1 MSDIVKR
8 DTDGWAAVLPAVG
21 DLAGKVAQT
30 EFVPD
35 AMRGKP
41 AVVAAAILYGR
52 ELGLEPMTS
61 LRSVNIIK
69 GRPALT
75 AEAMR
80 AMVLAAG
87 HDIRF
92 QEMTSARCV
101 IVGRRKGQDD
111 TTTVT
116 FTMDDAK
123 KMGVGGGQQYARMPR
138 QMLAARATSELCR
151 LIFADVIGGL
161 ISDVEAEDAEP
172 GETLA
177 TVTPMTTARR
187 KTPVKAEPKPPEP
200 IAPTPTDDEPV
211 LDDDVIEAE
220 IVDETPETPQA
231 DPEPE
236 PTLDP
241 VDQAIANV
249 TEVMDA
255 EVIEER
261 VTGMAAAR
269 AALNEAKAGKPTGP
283 ITAKQLKALQAGF
296 VACGITDRDERLAI
310 AASLA
315 GRPDLGSAN
324 DLTAAEAKDVLD
336 GLGFAQATDNPRAT
350 LKEATS

>member
-1 MSDIVKR
+1 
-8 DTDGWAAVLPAVG
+8 
-21 DLAGKVAQT
+21 
-30 EFVPD
+30 
-35 AMRGKP
+35 
-41 AVVAAAILYGR
+41 
-52 ELGLEPMTS
+52 
-61 LRSVNIIK
+61 
-69 GRPALT
+69 
-75 AEAMR
+75 
-80 AMVLAAG
+80 
-87 HDIRF
+87 
-92 QEMTSARCV
+92 MTSARCV

-123 KMGVGGGQQYARMPR
+123 KMGVGGGQQYAKMPR

-161 ISDVEAEDAEP
+161 ISDVEAEDADP

-177 TVTPMTTARR
+177 TVTPMTTAKR
-187 KTPVKAEPKPPEP
+187 KTTVKAEPKAPEP
-200 IAPTPTDDEPV
+200 APPTPTDDEPV

-220 IVDETPETPQA
+220 IVDETSETPEA
-231 DPEPE
+231 ESEPE
-236 PTLDP
+236 PVLDA

-255 EVIEER
+255 EIIVDR
-261 VTGMAAAR
+261 PSGMAAAR

-296 VACGITDRDERLAI
+296 VACGITDRDQRLAI

-315 GRPDLGSAN
+315 GRPDLATAN

-336 GLGFAQATDNPRAT
+336 GLGFAQATDNPLAT

>member
-1 MSDIVKR
+1 MSDVVKR

-35 AMRGKP
+35 SMRGKP

-87 HDIRF
+87 HEIRF

-101 IVGRRKGQDD
+101 IVGRRKGQDE

-123 KMGVGGGQQYARMPR
+123 KMGVGGGQQYVKMPR

-187 KTPVKAEPKPPEP
+187 KSPVKAEPKTPEP
-200 IAPTPTDDEPV
+200 APPTPTDDEPV

-220 IVDETPETPQA
+220 IVE
-231 DPEPE
+231 EPE
-236 PTLDP
+236 PQPEPALDA

-255 EVIEER
+255 EVIDER

-315 GRPDLGSAN
+315 GRPDLASAN

>member
-1 MSDIVKR
+1 
-8 DTDGWAAVLPAVG
+8 
-21 DLAGKVAQT
+21 
-30 EFVPD
+30 
-35 AMRGKP
+35 
-41 AVVAAAILYGR
+41 
-52 ELGLEPMTS
+52 
-61 LRSVNIIK
+61 
-69 GRPALT
+69 
-75 AEAMR
+75 
-80 AMVLAAG
+80 
-87 HDIRF
+87 
-92 QEMTSARCV
+92 
-101 IVGRRKGQDD
+101 
-111 TTTVT
+111 
-116 FTMDDAK
+116 MDDAK
-123 KMGVGGGQQYARMPR
+123 KMGVGGGQQYAKMPR

-161 ISDVEAEDAEP
+161 ISDVEAEDADP

-220 IVDETPETPQA
+220 IVE
-231 DPEPE
+231 EPE
-236 PTLDP
+236 PQPEPVLDA

-255 EVIEER
+255 EIIVDR
-261 VTGMAAAR
+261 PSGMAAAR

-296 VACGITDRDERLAI
+296 VACGITDRDQRLHI

-315 GRPDLGSAN
+315 GRPDLATAN

-336 GLGFAQATDNPRAT
+336 GLGFAQATDNPAAT

>member
-1 MSDIVKR
+1 
-8 DTDGWAAVLPAVG
+8 
-21 DLAGKVAQT
+21 
-30 EFVPD
+30 
-35 AMRGKP
+35 
-41 AVVAAAILYGR
+41 
-52 ELGLEPMTS
+52 
-61 LRSVNIIK
+61 
-69 GRPALT
+69 
-75 AEAMR
+75 MR

-123 KMGVGGGQQYARMPR
+123 KMGVGGGQQYAKMPR

-161 ISDVEAEDAEP
+161 ISDVEAEDADP

-187 KTPVKAEPKPPEP
+187 KTPVKAEPKAAEP
-200 IAPTPTDDEPV
+200 TPPTPTDDEPV

-220 IVDETPETPQA
+220 IVEERQA
-231 DPEPE
+231 KAEAEPV
-236 PTLDP
+236 LDA

-249 TEVMDA
+249 TDVIDA
-255 EVIEER
+255 EIIVDR
-261 VTGMAAAR
+261 PSGMAAAR

-296 VACGITDRDERLAI
+296 VACGITDRDQRLAI

-315 GRPDLGSAN
+315 GRPDLATAN

-336 GLGFAQATDNPRAT
+336 GLGFAQATDNPAAT

>member
-1 MSDIVKR
+1 MSDLVKR

-101 IVGRRKGQDD
+101 IVGRRKGQDE

-123 KMGVGGGQQYARMPR
+123 KMGVGGGQQYSKMPR

-161 ISDVEAEDAEP
+161 ISDVEAEDSDQAEP
-172 GETLA
+172 MA

-187 KTPVKAEPKPPEP
+187 KAPVKAVKVVDEALP
-200 IAPTPTDDEPV
+200 PTPTDDEPV
-211 LDDDVIEAE
+211 LDEDIVEAE
-220 IVDETPETPQA
+220 VVDDTPEP
-231 DPEPE
+231 
-236 PTLDP
+236 DP
-241 VDQAIANV
+241 VDKAIDTV
-249 TEVMDA
+249 REVMDA
-255 EVIEER
+255 EVIDER
-261 VTGMAAAR
+261 ISGPAAAR
-269 AALNEAKAGKPTGP
+269 EALKQAREPKPEGA

-296 VACGITDRDERLAI
+296 AACGITEREERLAI

-315 GRPDLGSAN
+315 GRPDLASAN

-350 LKEATS
+350 LKEATA

>member
-1 MSDIVKR
+1 MSDLVKR

-123 KMGVGGGQQYARMPR
+123 KMGVGGGQQYAKMPR

-161 ISDVEAEDAEP
+161 ISDVEAEDADP

-187 KTPVKAEPKPPEP
+187 KTPVKAEPKAPEP
-200 IAPTPTDDEPV
+200 APPTPTDDEPV

-220 IVDETPETPQA
+220 IVDETPETSQA

-236 PTLDP
+236 PVLDA

-255 EVIEER
+255 EIIVDR
-261 VTGMAAAR
+261 PSGMAAAR

-296 VACGITDRDERLAI
+296 VACGITDRDQRLHI

-315 GRPDLGSAN
+315 GRPDLATAN

-336 GLGFAQATDNPRAT
+336 GLGFAQATDNPLAT

>member
-1 MSDIVKR
+1 MSDLVKR

-35 AMRGKP
+35 SMRGKP

-101 IVGRRKGQDD
+101 IVGRRKGQDE

-123 KMGVGGGQQYARMPR
+123 KMGVGGGQQYSKMPR

-172 GETLA
+172 SEALA

-187 KTPVKAEPKPPEP
+187 KHPVKAAPKPAEPE
-200 IAPTPTDDEPV
+200 ADTPQDNEPV
-211 LDDDVIEAE
+211 LDED
-220 IVDETPETPQA
+220 IVDAEVV
-231 DPEPE
+231 DDKPEP
-236 PTLDP
+236 DA
-241 VDQAIANV
+241 VDQAITV
-249 TEVMDA
+249 LTDVMDA
-255 EVIEER
+255 EIVEER
-261 VTGMAAAR
+261 ISGPAAAR
-269 AALNEAKAGKPTGP
+269 EALKKAQKPKPEGA
-283 ITAKQLKALQAGF
+283 ITPKQLKALQAGF
-296 VACGITDRDERLAI
+296 AACGISDRDERLSI

-315 GRPDLGSAN
+315 GRPDLSSAN

>member
-1 MSDIVKR
+1 
-8 DTDGWAAVLPAVG
+8 
-21 DLAGKVAQT
+21 
-30 EFVPD
+30 
-35 AMRGKP
+35 MRGKP

-123 KMGVGGGQQYARMPR
+123 KMGVGGGQQYAKMPR

-161 ISDVEAEDAEP
+161 ISDVEAEDADP

-187 KTPVKAEPKPPEP
+187 KTPVKAEPKAPEP
-200 IAPTPTDDEPV
+200 APPTPTDDEPV

-231 DPEPE
+231 EPEPE
-236 PTLDP
+236 PVLDA

-249 TEVMDA
+249 TEVIDA
-255 EVIEER
+255 EIIIDR
-261 VTGMAAAR
+261 PSGMAAAR

-296 VACGITDRDERLAI
+296 VACGITDRDQRLAI

-315 GRPDLGSAN
+315 GRPDLATAN

-336 GLGFAQATDNPRAT
+336 GLGFAQATDNPLAT

>member
-1 MSDIVKR
+1 MSDLVKR

-123 KMGVGGGQQYARMPR
+123 KMGVGGGQQYAKMPR

-161 ISDVEAEDAEP
+161 ISDVEAEDADP
-172 GETLA
+172 GVTLA

-187 KTPVKAEPKPPEP
+187 KSPVKAEAKAPEP
-200 IAPTPTDDEPV
+200 IPPTPTDDEPV

-220 IVDETPETPQA
+220 IVE
-231 DPEPE
+231 EPE
-236 PTLDP
+236 PQPVPLLDA

-255 EVIEER
+255 EIIVDR
-261 VTGMAAAR
+261 PSGMAAAR

-296 VACGITDRDERLAI
+296 VACGITDRDQRLAI

-315 GRPDLGSAN
+315 GRPDLASAN

-336 GLGFAQATDNPRAT
+336 GLGFAQATDNPVAT

>member
-1 MSDIVKR
+1 VSDVVKR

-35 AMRGKP
+35 SMRGKP

-87 HDIRF
+87 HEIRF

-101 IVGRRKGQDD
+101 IVGRRKGQDE

-123 KMGVGGGQQYARMPR
+123 KMGVGGGQQYVKMPR

-187 KTPVKAEPKPPEP
+187 KSPVKAEPKTPEP
-200 IAPTPTDDEPV
+200 APPTPTDDEPV

-220 IVDETPETPQA
+220 IVE
-231 DPEPE
+231 EPE
-236 PTLDP
+236 PQPEPALDA

-255 EVIEER
+255 EVIDER

-315 GRPDLGSAN
+315 GRPDLASAN

>member
-1 MSDIVKR
+1 
-8 DTDGWAAVLPAVG
+8 
-21 DLAGKVAQT
+21 
-30 EFVPD
+30 
-35 AMRGKP
+35 MRGKP

-101 IVGRRKGQDD
+101 IVGRRKGQDE

-123 KMGVGGGQQYARMPR
+123 KMGVGGGQQYAKMPR

-161 ISDVEAEDAEP
+161 ISDVEAEDGEPAE
-172 GETLA
+172 GLA
-177 TVTPMTTARR
+177 TVTPMATARR
-187 KTPVKAEPKPPEP
+187 KNPVKAAPKPAEPER
-200 IAPTPTDDEPV
+200 PTATDDEPV

-220 IVDETPETPQA
+220 IVDEPES
-231 DPEPE
+231 EPE
-236 PTLDP
+236 PTLDT

-249 TEVMDA
+249 TQVMEA
-255 EVIEER
+255 EIVEER
-261 VTGMAAAR
+261 VSGIAAAR

-315 GRPDLGSAN
+315 GRPDLASAN

>member
-1 MSDIVKR
+1 MSDLVKR

-87 HDIRF
+87 HEIRF
-92 QEMTSARCV
+92 QEMTNARCV

-123 KMGVGGGQQYARMPR
+123 KMGVGGGQQYAKMPR

-161 ISDVEAEDAEP
+161 MADVEAEDIEGTEP
-172 GETLA
+172 LA

-187 KTPVKAEPKPPEP
+187 KSPVKAAPKPDEP
-200 IAPTPTDDEPV
+200 VQSVPVDGEPV
-211 LDDDVIEAE
+211 LDDDVVEAE
-220 IVDETPETPQA
+220 IVEEVK
-231 DPEPE
+231 PEPV
-236 PTLDP
+236 TDD

-249 TEVMDA
+249 TDVMDA

-261 VTGMAAAR
+261 VTGPSAAR
-269 AALNEAKAGKPTGP
+269 QALIKRQEPKPDGP
-283 ITAKQLKALQAGF
+283 ITSAQLKALQASF
-296 VACGITDRDERLAI
+296 KDCGISEREERLRI

-315 GRPDLGSAN
+315 GRPDLSSAN

-336 GLGFAQATDNPRAT
+336 ALGFAKATDNPRAT

>member
-1 MSDIVKR
+1 MSDLVKR

-123 KMGVGGGQQYARMPR
+123 KMGVGGGQQYSKMPR

-161 ISDVEAEDAEP
+161 ISDVEAEDIEGTEP
-172 GETLA
+172 LA

-187 KTPVKAEPKPPEP
+187 KSPVKAAPKPDEQPV
-200 IAPTPTDDEPV
+200 APTPADEEPV
-211 LDDDVIEAE
+211 LDDDVIDAE
-220 IVDETPETPQA
+220 IVDEA
-231 DPEPE
+231 KPEPA
-236 PTLDP
+236 LDA

-255 EVIEER
+255 EIIQER
-261 VTGMAAAR
+261 VSGVAAAR

-296 VACGITDRDERLAI
+296 AACGITEREERLAI

>member
-1 MSDIVKR
+1 MSDLVKR

-123 KMGVGGGQQYARMPR
+123 KMGVGGGQQYAKMPR
-138 QMLAARATSELCR
+138 QMLAARATSEICR

-172 GETLA
+172 REALA

-187 KTPVKAEPKPPEP
+187 KTPVKAEAKPPEP
-200 IAPTPTDDEPV
+200 EAPAPTDAEPV
-211 LDDDVIEAE
+211 LDDDVIDAE
-220 IVDETPETPQA
+220 ILP

-236 PTLDP
+236 PEPEVDP
-241 VDQAIANV
+241 VADVVDDAITNV
-249 TEVMDA
+249 NAIMDA
-255 EVIEER
+255 EVIDER
-261 VTGMAAAR
+261 LSGPAAAR

-283 ITAKQLKALQAGF
+283 ITKGQLKALQAGF
-296 VACGITDRDERLAI
+296 VACGITERDERLQI

-315 GRPDLGSAN
+315 GRPDLASAN

-336 GLGFAQATDNPRAT
+336 GLGFAQATGDPRAT
-350 LKEATS
+350 LVEATT

>member
-1 MSDIVKR
+1 MSDLVKR

-101 IVGRRKGQDD
+101 IIGRRKGQDD

-123 KMGVGGGQQYARMPR
+123 KMGVGGGQQYAKMPR

-161 ISDVEAEDAEP
+161 MSDVEAEDIEGSEP
-172 GETLA
+172 LA

-187 KTPVKAEPKPPEP
+187 KANVKAAPKEPEP
-200 IAPTPTDDEPV
+200 TPDTPTDDEPV
-211 LDDDVIEAE
+211 LDDDVVDAE
-220 IVDETPETPQA
+220 IVEDTPA
-231 DPEPE
+231 
-236 PTLDP
+236 PTE
-241 VDQAIANV
+241 VEKAIDNV
-249 TEVMDA
+249 TAVMDA
-255 EVIEER
+255 EVIQER
-261 VTGMAAAR
+261 MSGPSVVR
-269 AALNEAKAGKPTGP
+269 QALKRSQEPKPEGA
-283 ITAKQLKALQAGF
+283 ITPKQLKALQAGF
-296 VACGITDRDERLAI
+296 VACNITERDERLAM
-310 AASLA
+310 AAALA
-315 GRPDLGSAN
+315 GRPDLASAN

-336 GLGFAQATDNPRAT
+336 GLAFAKETENPRAF
-350 LKEATS
+350 LKEATT

>member
-1 MSDIVKR
+1 MSDLVKR

-92 QEMTSARCV
+92 QEMTSARCI

-123 KMGVGGGQQYARMPR
+123 KMGVGGGQQYAKMPR

-161 ISDVEAEDAEP
+161 ISDVEAEDADP

-187 KTPVKAEPKPPEP
+187 KSPVKAEAKAPEP
-200 IAPTPTDDEPV
+200 APPTPTDDEPV

-231 DPEPE
+231 EPEPE
-236 PTLDP
+236 PVLDA

-296 VACGITDRDERLAI
+296 VACGITDRDERLSI

-315 GRPDLGSAN
+315 GRPDLASAN

>member
-1 MSDIVKR
+1 
-8 DTDGWAAVLPAVG
+8 
-21 DLAGKVAQT
+21 
-30 EFVPD
+30 
-35 AMRGKP
+35 
-41 AVVAAAILYGR
+41 
-52 ELGLEPMTS
+52 MTS

-123 KMGVGGGQQYARMPR
+123 KMGVGGGQQYAKMPR

-187 KTPVKAEPKPPEP
+187 KSPVKAEAKAPEP
-200 IAPTPTDDEPV
+200 IPPTPTDDEPV

-220 IVDETPETPQA
+220 IVE
-231 DPEPE
+231 EPE
-236 PTLDP
+236 PQPVPLLDA

-255 EVIEER
+255 EIIVDR
-261 VTGMAAAR
+261 PSGMAAAR

-296 VACGITDRDERLAI
+296 VACGITDRDQRLAI

-315 GRPDLGSAN
+315 GRPDLASAN

>member
-1 MSDIVKR
+1 
-8 DTDGWAAVLPAVG
+8 VG

-123 KMGVGGGQQYARMPR
+123 KMGVGGGQQYAKMPR

-161 ISDVEAEDAEP
+161 ISDVEAEDADP
-172 GETLA
+172 GVTLA

-187 KTPVKAEPKPPEP
+187 KTPVKAEAKAPEP
-200 IAPTPTDDEPV
+200 IPPTPTDDEPV

-231 DPEPE
+231 ELEREPV
-236 PTLDP
+236 LDA

-249 TEVMDA
+249 TAVMDA
-255 EVIEER
+255 EVIDDR
-261 VTGMAAAR
+261 PSGMAAAR

-296 VACGITDRDERLAI
+296 VACGITDRDQRLAI

-315 GRPDLGSAN
+315 GRPDLASAN
-324 DLTAAEAKDVLD
+324 DLTAAEAKDVLN
-336 GLGFAQATDNPRAT
+336 GLGFAKETDNPQAT
-350 LKEATS
+350 IKEATS

>member
-1 MSDIVKR
+1 
-8 DTDGWAAVLPAVG
+8 
-21 DLAGKVAQT
+21 
-30 EFVPD
+30 
-35 AMRGKP
+35 MRGKP

-101 IVGRRKGQDD
+101 IVGRRKGQDE

-123 KMGVGGGQQYARMPR
+123 KMGVGGGQQYSKMPR

-161 ISDVEAEDAEP
+161 ISDVEAEDADHEP
-172 GETLA
+172 LA
-177 TVTPMTTARR
+177 TVTPMTKARR
-187 KTPVKAEPKPPEP
+187 KQAAKAVKDEVVAEPKTENDP
-200 IAPTPTDDEPV
+200 APADPEPV
-211 LDDDVIEAE
+211 LDDDIVDAE
-220 IVDETPETPQA
+220 IVEEPISETDAAVQA
-231 DPEPE
+231 V
-236 PTLDP
+236 T
-241 VDQAIANV
+241 DQ
-249 TEVMDA
+249 MDA
-255 EVIEER
+255 EVISEGPSGPSLLR
-261 VTGMAAAR
+261 QALADSKKPKDPNDAR
-269 AALNEAKAGKPTGP
+269 ISPG
-283 ITAKQLKALQAGF
+283 QLKALQAGF
-296 VACGITDRDERLAI
+296 VACGVKERGLRLSI
-310 AASLA
+310 AAKLA
-315 GRPDLGSAN
+315 GRPDLESAN
-324 DLTAAEAKDVLD
+324 DLTHGEAKAVLD
-336 GLGFAQATDNPRAT
+336 GLTFAQTVEDPMAF
-350 LKEATS
+350 LMEVGQ

>member
-1 MSDIVKR
+1 MSDLVKR

-87 HDIRF
+87 HEIRF
-92 QEMTSARCV
+92 QEMTGARCV
-101 IVGRRKGQDD
+101 IVGRRKGQDE

-123 KMGVGGGQQYARMPR
+123 KMGVGGGQQYAKMPR

-161 ISDVEAEDAEP
+161 ISDVEAEDGDQGEP
-172 GETLA
+172 MA

-187 KTPVKAEPKPPEP
+187 KAPVQAVKAVEDPLP
-200 IAPTPTDDEPV
+200 PTPADDEPV
-211 LDDDVIEAE
+211 LDEDIVEAE
-220 IVDETPETPQA
+220 VLEES
-231 DPEPE
+231 DPIAE
-236 PTLDP
+236 
-241 VDQAIANV
+241 AIDNV
-249 TEVMDA
+249 RGVMDV
-255 EVIEER
+255 EVIED
-261 VTGMAAAR
+261 
-269 AALNEAKAGKPTGP
+269 KATGP
-283 ITAKQLKALQAGF
+283 AVAREALKRARDPKPEGGITAAQLKALQAGF
-296 VACGITDRDERLAI
+296 VSCGIKDRDQRLAV
-310 AASLA
+310 AARLA
-315 GRPDLGSAN
+315 GRPDLASAN
-324 DLTAAEAKDVLD
+324 DLTAAEAKSVLD
-336 GLGFAQATDNPRAT
+336 GLAFAAATDNPSAT
-350 LKEATS
+350 LQEATQ